1 MTGFKRLF
9 FVLICVFLCF
19 SLYAQTVEEALSEE
33 PDYQKTE
40 IIEEKGKLYTLTI
53 EYFPALDE
61 ARFVYRKNAHLFD
74 QGEAMIVIRERA
86 AKFVAER
93 SYYSYS
99 YSRRDVTKY
108 DNDND
113 QVVYTSFIT
122 LKKY

>member
-1 MTGFKRLF
+1 MTGFKRVF
-9 FVLICVFLCF
+9 FLVICIGLCF
-19 SLYAQTVEEALSEE
+19 SLYAQTVDEILGDE

-40 IIEEKGKLYTLTI
+40 TIVEQGRLYTLTI
-53 EYFPALDE
+53 EYYPALDE
-61 ARFVYRKNAHLFD
+61 ARFIYRKNAHLFD

-99 YSRRDVTKY
+99 YSRKDVTKY

-113 QVVYTSFIT
+113 LVVYTSFIT
-122 LKKY
+122 LKK

>member
-1 MTGFKRLF
+1 MTCFRKVI
-9 FVLICVFLCF
+9 FVVLCIGLCF
-19 SLYAQTVEEALSEE
+19 SLYAQTVDEILGAE

-40 IIEEKGKLYTLTI
+40 VIEEQGRLYTLTI
-53 EYFPALDE
+53 EYYPALDE
-61 ARFVYRKNAHLFD
+61 ARFIYRKNAHLFD

-99 YSRRDVTKY
+99 YSRKDVTKY

-113 QVVYTSFIT
+113 LVVYTSFIT
-122 LKKY
+122 LKK